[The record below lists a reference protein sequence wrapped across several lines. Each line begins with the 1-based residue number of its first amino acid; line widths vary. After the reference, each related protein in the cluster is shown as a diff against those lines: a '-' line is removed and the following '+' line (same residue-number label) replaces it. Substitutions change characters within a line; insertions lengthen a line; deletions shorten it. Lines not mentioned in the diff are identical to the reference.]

1 MSTFDCHSTFLAN
14 VPSEPSPANT
24 HKTTHAL
31 PPASLASTP
40 SRDLRPDSYR
50 AKHAMASVA
59 GNGPVPLSSSSSR
72 RNLLVSSPNRL
83 QASPSFADFFSAS
96 TPVPASVTLLL
107 SYSSPAIH
115 LLHRLLQ
122 LLTWT
127 SDRSVKSFLVLFAW
141 WAICLGT
148 ETFLIFGFHGVLVLY
163 IMYMWIRSRTASKTA
178 AEIPLPQSPV
188 TPKSGRAASF
198 TSSLGSSRST
208 SLRSSSSARHPTT
221 TQLDQAVTLR
231 EIQEILDHWAAWN
244 RTLDRIE
251 TYFDWSDPWTTTKVL
266 AVAVVTYVPWLILNY
281 FVPMRFIVVV
291 LGSIVICWR
300 APWFAV
306 LWAVAAKFQAFSPL
320 LQLIPFWPR
329 PEVSATYQKKKRFSV
344 KDIISRAIGQRKK
357 DDSEAYKSYKTNTG
371 YDIEEDH
378 ATMYYKFVLYEN
390 QRWWLGLEWT
400 PMMLPNDRAPWTDD
414 HLEPT
419 QSKSAFQLPP
429 PHIAHEAIPGS
440 SNKVLRK
447 SQEWR
452 WLDPHWRL
460 KLGLDSDTDGW
471 EYANNH
477 WQKWSGKNRR
487 GAYTR
492 RRAWERTAKL
502 IDQREIVF
510 LEDIQDEIRSVQD
523 NEEGEES
530 EEQAEEQK
538 YEEHEKD
545 EEEEDESEED
555 AEDDEKP

>member
-1 MSTFDCHSTFLAN
+1 MTTASSTSSGLTATSST
-14 VPSEPSPANT
+14 
-24 HKTTHAL
+24 
-31 PPASLASTP
+31 
-40 SRDLRPDSYR
+40 
-50 AKHAMASVA
+50 
-59 GNGPVPLSSSSSR
+59 GR
-72 RNLLVSSPNRL
+72 RNVLVAPSHKL
-83 QASPSFADFFSAS
+83 QPSPSFTDFFSAS

-107 SYSSPAIH
+107 SYTGPAIH
-115 LLHRLLQ
+115 SCHQLLQ

-148 ETFLIFGFHGVLVLY
+148 ETFLIFGLHGALILY
-163 IMYMWIRSRTASKTA
+163 MGHLWIKSRKASKVA
-178 AEIPLPQSPV
+178 ADIPLPLSPG
-188 TPKSGRAASF
+188 TPLSGKFSF
-198 TSSLGSSRST
+198 SSSLNTNRSNSFLAST
-208 SLRSSSSARHPTT
+208 SARHPTT
-221 TQLDQAVTLR
+221 TQLEQAITLR

-244 RTLDRIE
+244 RSLDKVE
-251 TYFDWSDPWTTTKVL
+251 SYLDWSDKSTTRTIL
-266 AVAVVTYVPWLILNY
+266 ALALLSYVPWLILN
-281 FVPMRFIVVV
+281 FFIPMRFILAVV
-291 LGSIVICWR
+291 GSVAICWR
-300 APWFAV
+300 APWFAI
-306 LWAVAAKFQAFSPL
+306 LWAVGMKLQAFTPL

-329 PEVSATYQKKKRFSV
+329 PEVTATYRKKKRFSV

-357 DDSEAYKSYKTNTG
+357 DDSEGYQTYKTSTG

-419 QSKSAFQLPP
+419 QSKSSFQLPP
-429 PHIAHEAIPGS
+429 PHVAHEAIAGQP
-440 SNKVLRK
+440 NKVLRK

-460 KLGLDSDTDGW
+460 KLASSSDVDGW

-477 WQKWSGKNRR
+477 WQKWAGKNRR

-502 IDQREIVF
+502 IDQREIVSLDEVQGG
-510 LEDIQDEIRSVQD
+510 LETVASEDEDEEVDQEIVEEVEVE
-523 NEEGEES
+523 EEGD
-530 EEQAEEQK
+530 
-538 YEEHEKD
+538 EEHEEV
-545 EEEEDESEED
+545 EEEEEGDE
-555 AEDDEKP
+555 